1 MSVNQT
7 QKIIL
12 ILELARG
19 ALHLWKL
26 RRFMLES
33 HNSGMSG
40 KNELEEIEE
49 LESLVQAARM
59 PGDYASKVIRKGL
72 QRMLMGEELESF

>member
-1 MSVNQT
+1 LKQ
-7 QKIIL
+7 
-12 ILELARG
+12 ELARG

-26 RRFMLES
+26 RKFILQSWKWES
-33 HNSGMSG
+33 FEK
-40 KNELEEIEE
+40 KNEIEEIEE

-59 PGDYASKVIRKGL
+59 PGDYASKVIKKGL